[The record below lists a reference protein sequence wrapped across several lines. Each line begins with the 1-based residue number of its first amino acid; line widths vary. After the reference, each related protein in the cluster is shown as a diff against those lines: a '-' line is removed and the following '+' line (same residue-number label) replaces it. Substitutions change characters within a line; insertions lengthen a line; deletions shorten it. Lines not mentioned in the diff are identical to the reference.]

1 MLACSLNPL
10 QSLKKRWPKSGRYSK
25 GSLGHIRLTAS
36 HSRRKDVRRSCW
48 VQDLLAM
55 LGAAGYVLGKK
66 YTSEWKR
73 NKQLPENIEKHL
85 RQANGKAV
93 AAINQRADELSAF
106 LVSRKKGSRAF
117 AENTV
122 SL

>member
-1 MLACSLNPL
+1 
-10 QSLKKRWPKSGRYSK
+10 
-25 GSLGHIRLTAS
+25 
-36 HSRRKDVRRSCW
+36 
-48 VQDLLAM
+48 M
-55 LGAAGYVLGKK
+55 LGAAGYVLGGKN
-66 YTSEWKR
+66 YTPEWKR
-73 NKQLPENIEKHL
+73 NKQPPENIEKHL